1 LDESTGGSTHELKGR
16 FVSLFD
22 SNLRALRSVSFTP
35 GSRWLLLDL
44 DTAQRNKSPVLAS
57 ASRAV
62 VKRQN
67 RNSVLL
73 KIDGVDQTESI
84 VLINSKRAPRAVTL
98 EGQNLSSFEHNS
110 EEKLLWVRFP
120 NKPTPRYLEIQ
131 W

>member
-1 LDESTGGSTHELKGR
+1 
-16 FVSLFD
+16 
-22 SNLRALRSVSFTP
+22 
-35 GSRWLLLDL
+35 
-44 DTAQRNKSPVLAS
+44 VLAS